1 MGCVNGADSHPA
13 TAALTRLIDLTLDVR
28 TMLESEVNSDDPP
41 EPRTLRHRAAEHIKA
56 TLDDYLSWA
65 ARDGG
70 YSNSRVLPNIIVE
83 VVDAPDTQEGILS
96 FMTTRMRALGR
107 LQREFYRED
116 RPQGFWKSVRP
127 WVMATD
133 SKKRKSLKKK
143 RRVRNSKR
151 KAPEKK
157 VASPDMAWD
166 ELSDE
171 STILETPMEHMAIGV
186 KRRRIVRGSPSNDM
200 DELGDYDQPMPSI
213 ELDTDSFMTS
223 GIDCYPVTGEH
234 PRTPQL
240 TTLPIDFGP
249 EPSHLKFSRKPPV
262 VYGLYVMGTS
272 VFLIT
277 MDSSKGDNGYVSFHV
292 DINFADNHQSVWN
305 ALTVALA
312 VCAARDELM
321 LRLADFTPVSV
332 DRCDSDPDA

>member
-1 MGCVNGADSHPA
+1 MSAADSNEA

-28 TMLESEVNSDDPP
+28 TMLESEAGSDDPP
-41 EPRTLRHRAAEHIKA
+41 EPRTLRHRAAEHIKDA
-56 TLDDYLSWA
+56 LDDYLNWA

-96 FMTTRMRALGR
+96 FMTTRMKALGR

-143 RRVRNSKR
+143 RRARHLKR
-151 KAPEKK
+151 KAPARK
-157 VASPDMAWD
+157 ATTPDMAWD

-171 STILETPMEHMAIGV
+171 STILETPMEHLAIGV
-186 KRRRIVRGSPSNDM
+186 KRRRIVRGSSNDM

-213 ELDTDSFMTS
+213 ELDTDSFMTN
-223 GIDCYPVTGEH
+223 GIDCYPVTGEC
-234 PRTPQL
+234 PSTPQM
-240 TTLPIDFGP
+240 TTLPVDKFGP
-249 EPSHLKFSRKPPV
+249 EPSHLNFSRKPPV

-277 MDSSKGDNGYVSFHV
+277 VDSSKGENGYVSFHV

-321 LRLADFTPVSV
+321 QRLEDFSPASV
-332 DRCDSDPDA
+332 DQCDSDPDA